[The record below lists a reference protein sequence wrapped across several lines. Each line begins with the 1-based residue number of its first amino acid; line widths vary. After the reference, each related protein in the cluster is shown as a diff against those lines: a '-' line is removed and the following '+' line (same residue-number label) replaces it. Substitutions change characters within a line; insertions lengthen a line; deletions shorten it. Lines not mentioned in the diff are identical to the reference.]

1 MIMQVYVAVNIFISG
16 NFCFSFVSKSLAIAY
31 ITIPKNNGKIKINW
45 DKKLTTTYIHVAAVT
60 GGGVGGPEGV
70 AVKCLW
76 GTEKPVGERNEE
88 MKKIGEG
95 FKRNSK

>member
-1 MIMQVYVAVNIFISG
+1 MIMQAYVAVNIFISG

-88 MKKIGEG
+88 NWRRLQEK
-95 FKRNSK
+95 

>member
-16 NFCFSFVSKSLAIAY
+16 NLCFSFVSKSLAY
-31 ITIPKNNGKIKINW
+31 ITIPKNNGKKINW

-60 GGGVGGPEGV
+60 GGGVGGLEGI

-88 MKKIGEG
+88 NWRRLQEK
-95 FKRNSK
+95 